1 MVVPFVWTFT
11 IDVHATTILRRLED
25 PVSTTNTVANA
36 RMVGMDGTDGEH
48 TVVFIHGLGD
58 SPDAWNYQ
66 VSHLPSGFTGMAIGI
81 PGLRA
86 GEEPSGEFSLAAAA
100 AGIVAEL
107 DHRGVDKLHL
117 CGLSLGAMITLQI
130 AIDYPE
136 RVRSLTLAAGQVKP
150 PRVLMRI
157 QTTVMRLVPAR
168 LLARSGVRKPQLLSV
183 LRGVAEADFS
193 THLADVTAP
202 TLVLCG
208 SKDRAN
214 LPAARALA
222 AGIPDADLNFI
233 GGAGHQANTQKP
245 ELFTAALNGFLRS
258 QNR

>member
-1 MVVPFVWTFT
+1 
-11 IDVHATTILRRLED
+11 
-25 PVSTTNTVANA
+25 
-36 RMVGMDGTDGEH
+36 MDGTDGEH

-117 CGLSLGAMITLQI
+117 CGLSLGAMIALQI
-130 AIDYPE
+130 AIDHPE
-136 RVRSLTLAAGQVKP
+136 RVRSLTLAAGQVRP
-150 PRVLMRI
+150 PQTVMRI

-168 LLARSGVRKPQLLSV
+168 LIARSGVRKHQLLSV
-183 LRGVAEADFS
+183 LHGVATADFS
-193 THLADVTAP
+193 TQLADVTAP

-208 SKDRAN
+208 TKDRAN
-214 LPAARALA
+214 LPAARALSS
-222 AGIPDADLNFI
+222 GMPDADLHLI
-233 GGAGHQANTQKP
+233 DGAGHQANTQKP